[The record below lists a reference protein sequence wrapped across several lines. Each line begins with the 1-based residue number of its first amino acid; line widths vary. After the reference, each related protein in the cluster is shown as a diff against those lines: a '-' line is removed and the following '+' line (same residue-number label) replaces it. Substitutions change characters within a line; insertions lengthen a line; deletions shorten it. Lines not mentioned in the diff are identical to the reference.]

1 MKALSVFS
9 SRYLRIFLNLSP
21 QLDLSDM
28 KNMIFYGGW
37 GGGVTKIALETR
49 CGKDSPNSEKLNVV
63 TCMWLQCLFPQ
74 R

>member
-21 QLDLSDM
+21 QLDLSDK

-37 GGGVTKIALETR
+37 GGVTKIALKTR
-49 CGKDSPNSEKLNVV
+49 YGKDSPNSEKLNVV
-63 TCMWLQCLFPQ
+63 TVCGSNVF
-74 R
+74 

>member
-37 GGGVTKIALETR
+37 GGGGVSRKLHWKQDV
-49 CGKDSPNSEKLNVV
+49 GKTVLILKN
-63 TCMWLQCLFPQ
+63 
-74 R
+74 

>member
-28 KNMIFYGGW
+28 KNMIFYGG
-37 GGGVTKIALETR
+37 GGVSRKLHWKQDV
-49 CGKDSPNSEKLNVV
+49 GKTVLILKN
-63 TCMWLQCLFPQ
+63 
-74 R
+74 